1 MNTSLNQGTAKI
13 YQFPAGGRSAAGGRR
28 IEEIKFAAD
37 LASARVTEAACGD
50 GWYHEAAILESNQP
64 PREH

>member
-13 YQFPAGGRSAAGGRR
+13 YQFPAGGRSAAGTRR
-28 IEEIKFAAD
+28 IEEIKSAD
-37 LASARVTEAACGD
+37 LASARVSEAACGD
-50 GWYHEAAILESNQP
+50 GWYHQAAILESNKP